1 MLSKEQMYFPQR
13 ESQLKVVVKQSH
25 VQPFVTPWMVA
36 HQAPLPMEFFRQEYW
51 RGLLFPSLGNLPNPG
66 IEPVSAALAVGRWI
80 LYHGATWEAQAHLR
94 VYQMRPY
101 RGKQLFVLI
110 FIGVCG
116 FTMLY

>member
-1 MLSKEQMYFPQR
+1 
-13 ESQLKVVVKQSH
+13 
-25 VQPFVTPWMVA
+25 MVA

-51 RGLLFPSLGNLPNPG
+51 RGLPFPSLGNLPDPE
-66 IEPVSAALAVGRWI
+66 IEPVSPALAVGRWI

-101 RGKQLFVLI
+101 GNGIRPFVLI
-110 FIGVCG
+110 FIGVSC

>member
-1 MLSKEQMYFPQR
+1 MYFPQR

-25 VQPFVTPWMVA
+25 VLCDPMDGSPPGSSA
-36 HQAPLPMEFFRQEYW
+36 H
-51 RGLLFPSLGNLPNPG
+51 G
-66 IEPVSAALAVGRWI
+66 ILQTRILERLAISFSRESSRPRDRTRVPALAVGRWI

-110 FIGVCG
+110 FIGVCC